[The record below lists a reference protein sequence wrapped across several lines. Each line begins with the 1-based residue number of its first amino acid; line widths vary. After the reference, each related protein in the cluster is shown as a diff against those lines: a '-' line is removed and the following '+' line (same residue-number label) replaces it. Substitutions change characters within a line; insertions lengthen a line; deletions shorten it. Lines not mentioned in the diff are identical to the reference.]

1 MSPSVLLA
9 IPLVLM
15 LGACTTAPRSGGGDT
30 DAGGMGAEPALE
42 LNMPVAADAPC
53 ENTAASLLDRGFS
66 ELAAGR
72 HIEAVTFFKRYREE
86 EPGTA
91 AAWEAE
97 IAIAYDSM
105 MTQSPFYDPEAAQAA
120 YRELA
125 ENQPSA
131 ERLHEKTLM
140 MRDALQAYSL
150 LMERVEEL
158 GRDNAELSETLAKR
172 EEAIKRLR
180 ELTLGQ

>member
-1 MSPSVLLA
+1 MIASRLPAIALALL
-9 IPLVLM
+9 
-15 LGACTTAPRSGGGDT
+15 LGACTTAPQSGDEIGETGE
-30 DAGGMGAEPALE
+30 MGQEPALE
-42 LNMPVAADAPC
+42 LNIPVTGDTPC
-53 ENTAASLLDRGFS
+53 ENREVSLLDRGFS

-72 HIEAVTFFKRYREE
+72 HIEAVTYFKRYREL
-86 EPGTA
+86 EPSSA

-120 YRELA
+120 YRKLA
-125 ENQPSA
+125 DSQPSA

-180 ELTLGQ
+180 ELTLGP